1 MRRKL
6 CTPVPVIFVLLPT
19 SWPRGGCCWCAAT
32 SNCSCGTRH
41 CLLLLLWFLVCGG
54 VLLCCCRCC
63 CYRMLLLLLVTL
75 YVTQSRESFVRS
87 WRSWFLGSCL
97 LHTLV
102 DIPVHHDDGPLIF
115 WPFNWTYRFASP
127 ISYWDPA
134 HYGVPTMIFE
144 GGLVV
149 CLAAMLIWQ
158 RYRSRPRT

>member
-1 MRRKL
+1 MKGWEWERVGRHL
-6 CTPVPVIFVLLPT
+6 YATLFYEDPIWISLHNYLHSPT
-19 SWPRGGCCWCAAT
+19 
-32 SNCSCGTRH
+32 
-41 CLLLLLWFLVCGG
+41 
-54 VLLCCCRCC
+54 
-63 CYRMLLLLLVTL
+63 MLLLLLVVL
-75 YVTQSRESFVRS
+75 YVTQSRESFVHS